1 MLSDIRKVYRF
12 IKIYGFVRTLI
23 KVAGRKRPSIYY
35 GWFLSILHPF
45 KNGKKVGI
53 IGSGHFPYATIAVF
67 LKTSTNC
74 NISWCCDIDYEAA
87 KTMAV
92 AYGIKNYTDN
102 CEKYLSG
109 TDLVYIASNHATHSQ
124 YAVRALKAGCDVY
137 IEKPISTTWNQL
149 KELIEIEKIT
159 SNRIFVGYNRPFSP
173 HVLVV
178 KKNIE
183 NHNLPF
189 TLQCF
194 ITGHLIP
201 EDHWYRNPNEGTRV
215 CGNLGHWIDIAIHM
229 LSWSGKQID
238 YVDIAISYSSTSTP
252 SDNFSV
258 VMTTPRGDLIS
269 LVISS
274 RSEPF
279 EGINE
284 SINFQQGNL
293 IAKINDHRHT
303 QIWVGEKYISR
314 KSWPKDSGSMK
325 AILQPFGANTENI
338 RNWDELVLSTELML
352 VITDMVVN
360 IETSKSYTFSLNTQK

>member
-1 MLSDIRKVYRF
+1 MLSDIRKIYRF
-12 IKIYGFVRTLI
+12 IKIYGVLRTII
-23 KVAGRKRPSIYY
+23 KVFGRYRLLISF

-45 KNGKKVGI
+45 KNGKKVGF
-53 IGSGHFPYATIAVF
+53 IGAGQFPYSVIAFF

-74 NISWCCDIDYEAA
+74 NMSWCYDIDHEAA
-87 KTMAV
+87 KSMAV
-92 AYGIKNYTDN
+92 AYGIKNYTEN

-124 YAVRALKAGCDVY
+124 YAVRALKSGCDVY

-149 KELIEIEKIT
+149 KELVEIEKIT

-173 HVLVV
+173 AVLVV
-178 KKNIE
+178 KKYIE

-238 YVDIAISYSSTSTP
+238 YVDIAISFSSTRTP

-269 LVISS
+269 LNFSS

-284 SINFQQGNL
+284 TINFQQGNL

-303 QIWVGEKYISR
+303 QIWVGEKYINR
-314 KSWPKDSGSMK
+314 KIWPKDVGHKK
-325 AILQPFGANTENI
+325 AILQPFNENTTNK
-338 RNWDELVLSTELML
+338 
-352 VITDMVVN
+352 
-360 IETSKSYTFSLNTQK
+360 TSKNSFLIEIF